1 MLPIFEKYLN
11 KYKSYQRIISAKPKP
26 NLFII
31 VVIPI
36 YNEPKVKNTLQS
48 LFETKKTNNQVE
60 VILLINQQEKT
71 PNRIKQQNEET
82 FQEIT
87 KWIAENKR
95 EDLRFFVLFADHL
108 PEKHAGVG
116 LARKIGMDEA
126 VSRFNKIGQ
135 ENGIIASL
143 DADTIVSE
151 NYFKQIEQSFENSPF
166 LNAVL
171 PAFKHCLNDLDVCTK
186 KAIVQYE
193 LYLRY
198 FKIAMK
204 STGFPYAYHT
214 IGSAFAVR
222 ASAYVKQGGM
232 NKKQGGEDFYFLHK
246 IFQLGHI
253 KELTSTCVYPSG
265 RVSDRVPFGT
275 GPAVATIKKSGIY
288 ESYNPCLF
296 FELKKLFDEIDTLF
310 FIGNDEIY
318 TIYNS
323 LPERIKEF
331 LDVRDFEKKIIEI
344 KENSKSQSAFSKRF
358 FSWFDAFKI
367 IKYLNF
373 CTQETKKIP
382 IQIAIAKFFALMQY
396 PQIRY
401 KNDEELLDKLIEI
414 EKNTNFFRKK

>member
-1 MLPIFEKYLN
+1 MLLTFEKYLN
-11 KYKSYQRIISAKPKP
+11 KYKSYQRIISAEPKS

-48 LFETKKTNNQVE
+48 LFKTKNSRNPVE

-71 PNRIKQQNEET
+71 PNCIKQQNEET

-95 EDLRFFVLFADHL
+95 EHLRFFVLFADHL

-116 LARKIGMDEA
+116 LVRKIGMDEA
-126 VSRFNKIGQ
+126 VSRFSKIGQ

-143 DADTIVSE
+143 DADTTVSE
-151 NYFKQIEQSFENSPF
+151 NYFRQIEQSFENYPF

-171 PAFKHCLNDLDVCTK
+171 PAFKHRLNDLDVCTK

-193 LYLRY
+193 LHLRY

-246 IFQLGHI
+246 IFQLGKI
-253 KELTSTCVYPSG
+253 KELTNTCVYPSG

-275 GPAVATIKKSGIY
+275 GPAVANIIKSGSW
-288 ESYNPCLF
+288 ESYPPILF
-296 FELKKLFDEIDTLF
+296 FNLKTLFDQIDKLFVIENQEIV
-310 FIGNDEIY
+310 N
-318 TIYNS
+318 IYNPLAEQLKNFINFS
-323 LPERIKEF
+323 
-331 LDVRDFEKKIIEI
+331 DFKQKVIEI
-344 KENSKSQSAFSKRF
+344 KVNSKSLKTFQKRF

-373 CTQETKKIP
+373 CTQGVKKIP
-382 IQIAIAKFFALMQY
+382 IQIAISEFFALMQY

-401 KNDEELLDKLIEI
+401 KNDEELLDNLIEI
-414 EKNTNFFRKK
+414 EKNTDFFRKK